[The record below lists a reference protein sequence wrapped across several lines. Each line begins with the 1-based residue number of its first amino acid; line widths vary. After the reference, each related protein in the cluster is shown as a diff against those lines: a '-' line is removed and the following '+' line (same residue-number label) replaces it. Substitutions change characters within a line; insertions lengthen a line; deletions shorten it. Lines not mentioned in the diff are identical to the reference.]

1 MYIITNIYL
10 MKIIAKKNRFV
21 QFRMK
26 LHIYFNNF
34 HFKMHLYEVKKE
46 VNSFNENIAIIK

>member
-1 MYIITNIYL
+1 